1 MFAALVAAFVYCKAA
16 TASVRPACQ
25 AGPVFTATSY
35 GPPWGGING
44 GGTTAAGVGLGITR
58 RGTYP
63 RVYGIAVDPRVISL
77 GSSRRIWP
85 NPFRYRGRF
94 RAFDTGGAIKGNRL
108 DFYDWRGRSHQY
120 GWGVRKVKVC
130 R

>member
-1 MFAALVAAFVYCKAA
+1 MIVAAFVYCTAA
-16 TASVRPACQ
+16 TAAVRPVCLT
-25 AGPVFTATSY
+25 GPVFTATAY

-44 GGTTAAGVGLGITR
+44 GGVTASGVGLGITR
-58 RGTYP
+58 GGGYR
-63 RVYGIAVDPRVISL
+63 RVYGVAVDPRVIPL

-85 NPFRYRGRF
+85 NPFGYRGRF
-94 RAFDTGGAIKGNRL
+94 RAFDTGGAIKGNRI

-120 GWGVRKVKVC
+120 GWGRRTVRVC